1 MTNITQDSGIHTM
14 SSRRESAFSD
24 GALPYFNSTTNLCH
38 RKANSDCM
46 PINNYPS
53 NHCLGGSLDQLTNR
67 LQNINVQTYN
77 RNDQSLG
84 FSHAGSCCDSH
95 HLQQQQQ
102 QQKSCN
108 CSHEPV
114 RISHCSGRYQ
124 PSDPGGG
131 SFTCQQQQRFNLHS
145 GHTVEN
151 RPIKSTVEKKAN
163 GLEPLCAKRL
173 LPTRHQTKNAILSIL
188 ENREVCIEFIKKR
201 GQPKKEMVCEVCRIS
216 PDGLRIILYE
226 PEGGKGVPPSS
237 TTPPL
242 PSLGTDQIFS
252 FESLPEK
259 HWKKYSYAA
268 KFVDLVRAKTPK
280 VTYYTEKAK
289 CLLMENLT
297 DFEACFHE
305 GGKVTQS
312 IAEGI
317 TLIDASGCRVNLKSV
332 SECSDLSAT
341 FELMWTHAQEGRN
354 HCLLLERTLAQL
366 PGENFPIIVGRRP
379 NALPIAGKENQIT
392 TIAVR
397 LYH

>member
-24 GALPYFNSTTNLCH
+24 GALPYVNPSINGCY

-46 PINNYPS
+46 PANNYVM
-53 NHCLGGSLDQLTNR
+53 NHCLGGSLDQITHR
-67 LQNINVQTYN
+67 LQNAHIQNYN
-77 RNDQSLG
+77 RNEQPTV
-84 FSHAGSCCDSH
+84 FSHTGGSCCDSH
-95 HLQQQQQ
+95 H
-102 QQKSCN
+102 KSC
-108 CSHEPV
+108 EVV
-114 RISHCSGRYQ
+114 RISHCSSRFH

-131 SFTCQQQQRFNLHS
+131 SFTCQKFKQNS
-145 GHTVEN
+145 GCCSGSVSHNEHHQ
-151 RPIKSTVEKKAN
+151 IKTKTN
-163 GLEPLCAKRL
+163 GLAPLCAKRL

-201 GQPKKEMVCEVCRIS
+201 GHLKKEMVCEVCRIS

-226 PEGGKGVPPSS
+226 PEGGKGVPPS
-237 TTPPL
+237 TVPPPL
-242 PSLGTDQIFS
+242 PALGTDQIFS

-312 IAEGI
+312 LSEGI
-317 TLIDASGCRVNLKSV
+317 TLIDASGSRINLKSIN
-332 SECSDLSAT
+332 ECSDLSAT
-341 FELMWTHAQEGRN
+341 FELMWNHAQEVRN
-354 HCLLLERTLAQL
+354 HCLLLEHTLAQL
-366 PGENFPIIVGRRP
+366 PGENFPIIIGRRP

-392 TIAVR
+392 SVMVR
-397 LYH
+397 

>member
-24 GALPYFNSTTNLCH
+24 GALQYFNSTTNGCH

-46 PINNYPS
+46 PVNTYLQ

-67 LQNINVQTYN
+67 LQNVNVQTYT
-77 RNDQSLG
+77 RHDHSSV
-84 FSHAGSCCDSH
+84 FSHVGSCCDH
-95 HLQQQQQ
+95 
-102 QQKSCN
+102 QKSCS
-108 CSHEPV
+108 CPHEPV
-114 RISHCSGRYQ
+114 RISHCSGRIH

-131 SFTCQQQQRFNLHS
+131 SFTCQRFNNQSGCCSGSARNFHS

-151 RPIKSTVEKKAN
+151 RQIKATVEKKTN

-226 PEGGKGVPPSS
+226 PEGGKGVPPSN
-237 TTPPL
+237 TPPPL

-280 VTYYTEKAK
+280 VTYYTDKAK

-312 IAEGI
+312 VAEGV
-317 TLIDASGCRVNLKSV
+317 TLIDAAGCRLNLKSV

-341 FELMWTHAQEGRN
+341 FELMWNHAQEGRN
-354 HCLLLERTLAQL
+354 HCLLLESTLAQL

-379 NALPIAGKENQIT
+379 NALGIVGKENQIT
-392 TIAVR
+392 TITVR
-397 LYH
+397 